1 MSSSA
6 HEVRPIN
13 ELFWLHDCISLVVY
27 LMVVH
32 VFVFQHLYI
41 VTVKLKTSVLQES
54 VMGTEIV
61 NLRHV
66 RGQDIVLQI

>member
-1 MSSSA
+1 
-6 HEVRPIN
+6 
-13 ELFWLHDCISLVVY
+13 
-27 LMVVH
+27 MVVH

-66 RGQDIVLQI
+66 RGQDIVLQIWTWVPKDQVD